1 MVLERVT
8 SKFMRRKVSNCG
20 EISLRR
26 NDAAALRK
34 DLDTWLTCKTCW
46 NHEDW
51 TGLLS
56 DLRQKGYSD
65 LIDTPKGQ
73 ELIGLYLENNKKTP
87 TC

>member
-8 SKFMRRKVSNCG
+8 SKFMRRKISKCG
-20 EISLRR
+20 EVPLKRK
-26 NDAAALRK
+26 DAAALRK
-34 DLDTWLTCKTCW
+34 DLDGWLTERTCW

-51 TGLLS
+51 TNLLT

-73 ELIGLYLENNKKTP
+73 ELIGLYLESNKKGTLS
-87 TC
+87 